1 MKRNRAGNI
10 ASIILLIMIGV
21 VQIVLL
27 VMLFWQRYSNSIHNL
42 ILVLEHGSEQ
52 EIENYL
58 RARDFSKGLF
68 LVFLISVFQ
77 VVSIIIPGM
86 PIQIAAGS
94 IYGGWGAFLVC
105 YLGFVFANIVI
116 FVIAR
121 LLAGRIDLFSRFEAG
136 RKMRER
142 LNGDDPLYWMAMA
155 YLVPGVPNGI
165 IPHVAAHSRISLAD
179 FLLAVSSTVWIQ
191 IGLNCAAGYF
201 LVREEYTFMVLSFLL
216 QIGLILLAR
225 RNKDRLLK
233 LYSHFRKEIHV
244 E

>member
-1 MKRNRAGNI
+1 MNRNRASNI
-10 ASIILLIMIGV
+10 ASIILLISIGV
-21 VQIVLL
+21 VLIFLL
-27 VMLFWQRYSNSIHNL
+27 AGLFWQRYGNSIHNL

-94 IYGGWGAFLVC
+94 IYGWWGAFLVC

-116 FVIAR
+116 FIIAR
-121 LLAGRIDLFSRFEAG
+121 LLSGKIDLFSRFEAG
-136 RKMRER
+136 RKMKER
-142 LNGDDPLYWMAMA
+142 LDGDDPLYWMAMA

-165 IPHVAAHSRISLAD
+165 IPHVAANSRITLAD

-191 IGLNCAAGYF
+191 IALNCAAGYF

-225 RNKDRLLK
+225 RNKDKLLQ

-244 E
+244 D